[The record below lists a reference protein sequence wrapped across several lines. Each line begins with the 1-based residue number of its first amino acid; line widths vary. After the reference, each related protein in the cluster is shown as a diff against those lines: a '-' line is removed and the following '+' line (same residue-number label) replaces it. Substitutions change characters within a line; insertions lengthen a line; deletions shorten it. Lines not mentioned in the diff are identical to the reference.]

1 MTGAVLG
8 ETTGMK
14 TKTTRSRTPR
24 VEQRW
29 VPREGPS
36 GGGAPSSLRNESRDY
51 PMSINPGSAYV
62 TEIQT
67 VGHIRKRPKRLPA
80 RSERSERSVRE
91 AAGPASNVLLA
102 QSRRETTSDDRSNR
116 RRPVREVGR

>member
-14 TKTTRSRTPR
+14 TKATRSGTPR

-36 GGGAPSSLRNESRDY
+36 GGGAPSSLRNESRIHL
-51 PMSINPGSAYV
+51 PITNPGSAYV

-67 VGHIRKRPKRLPA
+67 VGHIRKRPKRLPT

-91 AAGPASNVLLA
+91 AAGADTNVLLA
-102 QSRRETTSDDRSNR
+102 PN
-116 RRPVREVGR
+116 VRDTGS